1 MCQFLELSGLAQF
14 VAPSYGAQRKVTVA
28 MEETITEFG
37 REEQERLSQDMT
49 SKQITVCE
57 DETFHPSVCLVAID
71 PVSNFILLEQY
82 ADNRQ
87 GETWTNALAEAT
99 AGLPIEIVQSTS
111 DEGRGLLRHVE
122 TDLGVHHSPDLFH
135 VQQELVRGTSGVLTS
150 KTRQAEEAV
159 AETTERLSARREAQV
174 AYEERGDLACASEQ
188 AEQLAQAEV
197 QEQAARRTLETAQ
210 SWQERAKAAIQ
221 GINATYHPYDLET
234 GAARSAE
241 EVSASLEQCFAE
253 IEAVATEAELSKSC
267 HDRIAKAKRVKSAM
281 VATVA
286 FFWLTVEA
294 KIEAL
299 ELTKEIE
306 QTVYDNLIPGIYLHL
321 VSEKAQDAEQGRVF
335 QNKSEELLAS
345 VRNRD
350 GLLADLEL
358 EEKVV
363 IEQVALECAQLFQRS
378 SSCVEGRNGQLAL
391 RHHSLHR
398 ISDRKLAALTTTHN
412 YFVKRSDGTTAAE
425 RFFGAKPKNLFEWLL
440 DHVELPGRPAQ
451 KRLQTQRKEYLVL
464 TGV

>member
-1 MCQFLELSGLAQF
+1 
-14 VAPSYGAQRKVTVA
+14 
-28 MEETITEFG
+28 
-37 REEQERLSQDMT
+37 
-49 SKQITVCE
+49 
-57 DETFHPSVCLVAID
+57 
-71 PVSNFILLEQY
+71 
-82 ADNRQ
+82 
-87 GETWTNALAEAT
+87 
-99 AGLPIEIVQSTS
+99 
-111 DEGRGLLRHVE
+111 
-122 TDLGVHHSPDLFH
+122 
-135 VQQELVRGTSGVLTS
+135 
-150 KTRQAEEAV
+150 
-159 AETTERLSARREAQV
+159 
-174 AYEERGDLACASEQ
+174 
-188 AEQLAQAEV
+188 
-197 QEQAARRTLETAQ
+197 
-210 SWQERAKAAIQ
+210 
-221 GINATYHPYDLET
+221 
-234 GAARSAE
+234 
-241 EVSASLEQCFAE
+241 
-253 IEAVATEAELSKSC
+253 
-267 HDRIAKAKRVKSAM
+267 M

-378 SSCVEGRNGQLAL
+378 SSCLEGRNGQLAL

-398 ISDRKLAALTTTHN
+398 ISGRKLAALTTTHN

-440 DHVELPGRPAQ
+440 DHVESPGRPAQ
-451 KRLQTQRKEYLVL
+451 KRLQTKRKEYLVL